1 MTMED
6 LSKDL
11 ENLEKTDKERT
22 MNIVSVVL
30 DSMIDKVQKNE
41 KELAEIT
48 TRFSKKGE
56 RENALTDFISSYLD
70 EAFKD
75 CLAVP
80 CYIQK
85 NKAKQEILIF
95 VGTHWQS
102 IVYQQ
107 FIDFVREC
115 CRKMGLVDCLIGDHG
130 FMNILLEQL
139 AFRRSHHQPRRVP
152 QGEVWVNMQNGTL
165 EIHEEG
171 NLSFREHRAED
182 FFTYCLPYA
191 YDEKAECPL
200 WLNFLNRVIPEAE
213 MQMVL
218 AEYIGY
224 CFTKNMK
231 LEKMAVFYGTGC
243 NGKSVT
249 MDVIERIMG
258 RENVSHVSL
267 CAATTDDEKRTH
279 LEGKLVNISP
289 ESSKEID
296 AATLKQLVSGEP
308 VNVRKLYVG
317 SYIIYDYAK
326 LITSFNQLPPTE
338 RTFGY
343 FRRWL
348 LFPFQV
354 TIPEEEQ
361 DINLVYK
368 LCEELP
374 GIMNWVLEGLKR
386 LTTNKMFTNSPSC
399 VTALNDYRKRTN
411 SALMFLYERCEI
423 SQMETTKLKDLYIE
437 YVKYCNGEGTHAKLT
452 KRNFKECLEIFEAK
466 KSVYNHTDYY
476 NVKIIYYED

>member
-1 MTMED
+1 MDITLNND
-6 LSKDL
+6 IQ
-11 ENLEKTDKERT
+11 NLGKADKQRA
-22 MNIVSVVL
+22 MNIVPITL
-30 DSMIDKVQKNE
+30 DVMLANVKNKQKDLN
-41 KELAEIT
+41 EIT
-48 TRFSKKGE
+48 NMYSKKGE
-56 RENALTDFISSYLD
+56 RENAIIVFIASYLD
-70 EAFKD
+70 EVFKES
-75 CLAVP
+75 LAVP

-85 NKAKQEILIF
+85 CKAKQEIFIF
-95 VGTHWQS
+95 VGTHWS
-102 IVYQQ
+102 KIVYQQ

-115 CRKMGLVDCLIGDHG
+115 CRIMGLVDCLIGDHE
-130 FMNILLEQL
+130 FMNTLLEQL
-139 AFRRSHHQPRRVP
+139 AFRRSHHQPSRVP
-152 QGEVWVNMQNGTL
+152 QGEVWINMQNGTL
-165 EIHEEG
+165 EIKEEG
-171 NLSFREHRAED
+171 DVCFRGHRSED

-191 YDEKAECPL
+191 YDENAECPK
-200 WLNFLNRVIPEAE
+200 WHGFLHRVMPEQE

-249 MDVIERIMG
+249 MDVIEHILG

-267 CAATTDDEKRTH
+267 SAATTDDEKRTH

-296 AATLKQLVSGEP
+296 TATLKQLVSGEP
-308 VNVRKLYVG
+308 INVRKLYVG
-317 SYIIYDYAK
+317 SYVIYDYAK

-338 RTFGY
+338 RTYGY

-348 LFPFQV
+348 LFPFKV

-374 GIMNWVLEGLKR
+374 GIMNWVLDGLKR
-386 LTTNKMFTNSPSC
+386 LTRDKMFTNSPAC
-399 VTALNDYRKRTN
+399 NAALSEYQKRTN
-411 SALMFLYERCEI
+411 SALMFLNECCEV
-423 SQMETTKLKDLYIE
+423 SDSANTKLKDLYSRYIL
-437 YVKYCNGEGTHAKLT
+437 YCNSEGIVNKLT
-452 KRNFKECLEIFEAK
+452 KRNFRENLETFGAK
-466 KSVYNHTDYY
+466 KTEYNHTEYY
-476 NVKIIYYED
+476 NVRIIKYDD

>member
-1 MTMED
+1 MEKA

-22 MNIVSVVL
+22 TNIVSVVFDTML
-30 DSMIDKVQKNE
+30 EKVQKKE
-41 KELAEIT
+41 KELSEIT
-48 TRFSKKGE
+48 ARYSKKGE
-56 RENALTDFISSYLD
+56 RENALIDFIASYLD

-85 NKAKQEILIF
+85 SKAKQDILIF

-115 CRKMGLVDCLIGDHG
+115 CRKMGLIDCLIGDHE
-130 FMNILLEQL
+130 FMNTMLEQL
-139 AFRRSHHQPRRVP
+139 AFRRSHHQPNKVP
-152 QGEVWVNMQNGTL
+152 QGDVWINMKNGTL
-165 EIHEEG
+165 EIHESG
-171 NLSFREHRAED
+171 YVNFREHKAED
-182 FFTYCLPYA
+182 FITYCLPYA
-191 YDEKAECPL
+191 YEEKAECPL
-200 WLNFLNRVIPEAE
+200 WLNFLNRVIPEPE

-224 CFTKNMK
+224 CFTKSMK

-249 MDVIERIMG
+249 MDLIERIMG
-258 RENVSHVSL
+258 KENVSHISL
-267 CAATTDDEKRTH
+267 SAATTDDEKRTH

-289 ESSKEID
+289 ESGKEID

-308 VNVRKLYVG
+308 INVRKLYVG

-326 LITSFNQLPPTE
+326 LMTSFNQLPPTE
-338 RTFGY
+338 RTYGY

-361 DINLVYK
+361 DINLVNK
-368 LCEELP
+368 LSDELS

-386 LTTNKMFTNSPSC
+386 LTTSKTFTNSPAC
-399 VTALNDYRKRTN
+399 VTALSEYRKRTN
-411 SALMFLYERCEI
+411 SALMFLSERCEL
-423 SQMETTKLKDLYIE
+423 SEMEITKLKDLYQE
-437 YVKYCNGEGTHAKLT
+437 YVKYCNAEGIQCKLS
-452 KRNFKECLEIFEAK
+452 KRSFKDSLELFEAEK
-466 KSVYNHTDYY
+466 TVQHHTDYY
-476 NVKIIYYED
+476 NIKIVSYED